1 MNFVRAIFVG
11 ALVLV
16 GNHLSFGQTVH
27 QVCVSEAE
35 SSDACGVGAQNDGVF
50 TPGNL
55 TIQVGDQIQF
65 TTHFVALGGYSG
77 THTIEFTGSSANN
90 VSLPISTNILNP
102 TTTVTTPPFTTP
114 GVFPMAC
121 TNSSHCDI
129 AELISG
135 FSCSGYSVTV
145 VGSAC
150 DVVADFNASE
160 TEVCEGETVTFT
172 NNSTDAN
179 DYEWQI
185 DGTPFSTDENPS
197 YTFEDEGS
205 YEITLIASDGTC
217 SEEETVTISVLP
229 APNATI
235 TVTPSTG
242 VLVEQPVAI
251 EFTTTNTDVNTTYSW
266 NFCDSGPGG
275 NFDEDFSYS
284 WNDFGTYCACL
295 TLENDNGCSNEICVN
310 DILVDG
316 INELPQEILNKLIEL
331 YPNPNSGNFTIRVH
345 AETVTEIAIVTATG
359 QLLTSYDASE
369 FQSTME
375 ISVKNMASG
384 TYFVVITTPTE
395 KGSMQF
401 VVR

>member
-1 MNFVRAIFVG
+1 MKFVG
-11 ALVLV
+11 AICIGVLLLV
-16 GNHLSFGQTVH
+16 GNRLAFGQTIH

-35 SSDACGVGAQNDGVF
+35 SSGACGVGAQNDGVF

-77 THTIEFTGSSANN
+77 THTIEFTGSAANN
-90 VSLPISTNILNP
+90 VSLPISTNVLSP
-102 TTTVTTPPFTTP
+102 TTSVTTPPFTTP

-135 FSCSGYSVTV
+135 FSCTGYSVTV

-150 DVVADFNASE
+150 NVVADFNASQ
-160 TEVCEGETVTFT
+160 TEVCEGTTVSFT

-197 YTFEDEGS
+197 YTFEDAGS
-205 YEITLIASDGTC
+205 YEITLIASDATC
-217 SEEETVTISVLP
+217 SEEEMVTITVFPS
-229 APNATI
+229 PNATI
-235 TVTPSTG
+235 TVTPSAG
-242 VLVEQPVAI
+242 ISLGDPVAV
-251 EFTTTNTDVNTTYSW
+251 EFTTTNTDANTSYSW
-266 NFCDSGPGG
+266 DFCDSGPGG
-275 NFDEDFSYS
+275 SFDADFSYTWS
-284 WNDFGTYCACL
+284 DLGTYCACL
-295 TLENDNGCSNEICVN
+295 TLENDNSCSNEICVN
-310 DILVDG
+310 DIIVDG
-316 INELPQEILNKLIEL
+316 INELPQEVLNKLIEL

-345 AETVTEIAIVTATG
+345 SETVTNVAIVSATG
-359 QLLTSYDASE
+359 QLLTNYDASE
-369 FQSTME
+369 FQSTMD
-375 ISVKNMASG
+375 INVKDMASG
-384 TYFVVITTPTE
+384 AYFVVINTRTE